1 MATLLDV
8 KLDRAFRH
16 LDVNG
21 NGYLE
26 HDDIVALVARLV
38 AGFRVSP
45 SGEKGRAV
53 AAGFEEFWRSVII
66 AVDEDG
72 DGRIS
77 PQEWTEGMVDAFA
90 EPADGFDRYL
100 RPAVEAVMNL
110 ADTDGDGRINLAEF
124 TMLQKAF
131 GSRTTMAKDAFE
143 HLDAD
148 GDGSI
153 SVPELIEA
161 AREYYTGRGASAGD
175 WLFGPL
181 T

>member
-1 MATLLDV
+1 MGTLLDL
-8 KLDRAFRH
+8 KLLRAFQH
-16 LDVNG
+16 LDMNG
-21 NGYLE
+21 NGYLD
-26 HDDIVALVARLV
+26 HDDIVALVARFI

-45 SGEKGRAV
+45 HSDEGHAV
-53 AAGFEEFWRSVII
+53 AAGFEDFWQSLISL
-66 AVDEDG
+66 VDTDG

-77 PQEWTEGMVDAFA
+77 PDEWNDGMVDAFVEA
-90 EPADGFDRYL
+90 ADGFDRHL
-100 RPAVEAVMNL
+100 RPAVSAVMHL
-110 ADTDGDGRINLAEF
+110 ADTDGDGRIRFAEF

-131 GSRTTMAKDAFE
+131 GSRADGVQAAFR

-161 AREYYTGRGASAGD
+161 AREYYTGRGGTAGD

-181 T
+181 V